1 MIWRATISPDLK
13 ILIRLKNNDNYT
25 ITLNKTYTV
34 LISLIVALGG
44 FLLGFDSAVISGA
57 VKGITLYFDMTDA
70 MLGFAVGCVIFGAM
84 AGNIMAGPLADKLG
98 RKRILIMVAALF
110 TISATWSALATSYPE
125 FIIARIIGGVGIGGA
140 ILIAPIYIAEIA
152 PPKLR
157 GSLVSFNQL
166 NIVIGISA
174 AYFSNYFLVNYG
186 EQSWR
191 WMLGVEAIPAFIY
204 FICLF
209 LVPKSPRWMLL
220 HLNQKENARDVL
232 QKIGGE
238 TYADHTIAEILES
251 HGRQES
257 KGKFTDLFRMKYSTI
272 MVIAF
277 GIAFFQQITG
287 INAIFY
293 YAPTIFEQ
301 AGGSTDSS
309 FLQAIVV
316 GLTNLVFT
324 LVAIWLIDR
333 LGRKPLLL
341 IGTTFMT
348 VALLMATYAFNNA
361 TYNFNEGTIG
371 KVGDSEIQR
380 VIGQLDGQSF
390 ASQSELFAT
399 IGGILEEEKFTQF
412 KRNEITHFIQIN
424 STLVLIAILLYVA
437 SFAISLGPVMWTLF
451 SEIFPNQIKG
461 IAVSAVGFFNSLV
474 SFSVTQI
481 FPWELSNLGP
491 TATFG
496 IYALLS
502 ACAIFFVY
510 KFVIETKGRSLEEV
524 EQLLIKT

>member
-1 MIWRATISPDLK
+1 MKQQDQTVKMNKS
-13 ILIRLKNNDNYT
+13 YT
-25 ITLNKTYTV
+25 I

-57 VKGITLYFDMTDA
+57 VKGITSYFEMTDA

-84 AGNIMAGPLADKLG
+84 AGNLMAGPLADKFG
-98 RKRILIMVAALF
+98 RKKVLIIVAALF
-110 TISATWSALATSYPE
+110 AISASWSALATGYTE

-166 NIVIGISA
+166 NIVIGISV

-186 EQSWR
+186 NESWR
-191 WMLGVEAIPAFIY
+191 WMLGVEAIPAIVY
-204 FICLF
+204 FLS
-209 LVPKSPRWMLL
+209 LLTVPRSPRWLIL
-220 HLNQKENARDVL
+220 KLNKVKLARKTL

-238 TYADHTIAEILES
+238 AYAEITIAEIQRGIDKKE
-251 HGRQES
+251 E
-257 KGKFTDLFRMKYSTI
+257 KGKLSDIFKSKYATI
-272 MVIAF
+272 MIIAL

-348 VALLMATYAFNNA
+348 IALLMASFAFYNA
-361 TYNFNEGTIG
+361 TYDFNETTLKKVSDVEIKTALVPLNG
-371 KVGDSEIQR
+371 K
-380 VIGQLDGQSF
+380 SF
-390 ASQSELFAT
+390 NSQNALF
-399 IGGILEEEKFTQF
+399 EEVKNSLNKEQFLNF
-412 KRNEITHFIQIN
+412 KRNEITNFVNIN
-424 STLVLIAILLYVA
+424 ATLVLIAILLYVA
-437 SFAISLGPVMWTLF
+437 AFAISLGPVMWTLI
-451 SEIFPNQIKG
+451 SEVFPNKIKG
-461 IAVSAVGFFNSLV
+461 IAISIVGFFNSLI
-474 SFSVTQI
+474 SFSVTQV

-491 TATFG
+491 TVTFA

-502 ACAIFFVY
+502 LGAIFFVY
-510 KFVIETKGRSLEEV
+510 KFVIETKGKTLEEI
-524 EQLLIKT
+524 EELLIRS

>member
-1 MIWRATISPDLK
+1 MHMDERDK
-13 ILIRLKNNDNYT
+13 VVKM
-25 ITLNKTYTV
+25 NKSYTV

-57 VKGITLYFDMTDA
+57 VKGITSYFEMTDA

-84 AGNIMAGPLADKLG
+84 AGNLLAGPMADKFG
-98 RKRILIMVAALF
+98 RKYVLIAVAALF
-110 TISATWSALATSYPE
+110 TISASWSALATGYTE
-125 FIIARIIGGVGIGGA
+125 FIIARIIGGIGIGGA

-152 PPKLR
+152 PPRLR

-166 NIVIGISA
+166 NIVIGISV

-186 EQSWR
+186 EESWR

-204 FICLF
+204 FLALF
-209 LVPKSPRWMLL
+209 TVPRSPRWLIL
-220 HLNQKENARDVL
+220 KLNKVKTARKIL

-238 TYADHTIAEILES
+238 EYGEITVLEIQRGQARMEEK
-251 HGRQES
+251 GRL
-257 KGKFTDLFRMKYSTI
+257 TDLFKSKYATI
-272 MVIAF
+272 MIIAL

-324 LVAIWLIDR
+324 LVAIWLIDK

-341 IGTTFMT
+341 IGTSFMT
-348 VALLMATYAFNNA
+348 LALLLATLAFNNA
-361 TYNFNEGTIG
+361 TYDFEEASLQKIGNTETKEALAEFEG
-371 KVGDSEIQR
+371 R
-380 VIGQLDGQSF
+380 SF
-390 ASQSELFAT
+390 ASQSELFT
-399 IGGILEEEKFTQF
+399 EVRTKLNEEQFLDF
-412 KRNEITHFIQIN
+412 KRNEITNFISIN
-424 STLVLIAILLYVA
+424 ANLVLIAILLYVA
-437 SFAISLGPVMWTLF
+437 SFAISLGPVMWTLI
-451 SEIFPNQIKG
+451 SEVFPSKIKG
-461 IAVSAVGFFNSLV
+461 IAISVVGFFNSLV

-491 TATFG
+491 TTTFA

-502 ACAIFFVY
+502 FLAILFVMKY
-510 KFVIETKGRSLEEV
+510 VIETKGKTLEEV
-524 EQLLIKT
+524 EQLLIR

>member
-1 MIWRATISPDLK
+1 MEHRDVVIVMNKS
-13 ILIRLKNNDNYT
+13 YT
-25 ITLNKTYTV
+25 I

-57 VKGITLYFDMTDA
+57 VKGITVYFEMTDA

-84 AGNIMAGPLADKLG
+84 AGNLLAGPMADRFG
-98 RKRILIMVAALF
+98 RKAVLIVVAALF
-110 TISATWSALATSYPE
+110 AVSASWSALATGYTE

-166 NIVIGISA
+166 NIVIGISV
-174 AYFSNYFLVNYG
+174 AYFSNYFLVNHG
-186 EQSWR
+186 EESWR
-191 WMLGVEAIPAFIY
+191 WMLGVEAIPAVIY
-204 FICLF
+204 FLALF
-209 LVPKSPRWMLL
+209 KVPKSPRWLIL
-220 HLNQKENARDVL
+220 KLNKVKLARKILV
-232 QKIGGE
+232 KIGGE
-238 TYADHTIAEILES
+238 AYAEYTITEIQRGQAKRES
-251 HGRQES
+251 RGRL
-257 KGKFTDLFRMKYSTI
+257 GDLFQPKYRTI
-272 MVIAF
+272 MIIAV

-341 IGTTFMT
+341 IGTGSMT
-348 VALLMATYAFNNA
+348 LALLLATLAFNNA
-361 TYNFNEGTIG
+361 TYDFDGPSLDKVTSVETREALMSLEG
-371 KVGDSEIQR
+371 S
-380 VIGQLDGQSF
+380 SF
-390 ASQSELFAT
+390 KSQTELFSTVRPMLSDA
-399 IGGILEEEKFTQF
+399 QF
-412 KRNEITHFIQIN
+412 LDFQRNQITNFIQVN
-424 STLVLIAILLYVA
+424 ATLVLIAILLYVA
-437 SFAISLGPVMWTLF
+437 AFAISLGPVMWTLI
-451 SEIFPNQIKG
+451 SEIFPSKIKG
-461 IAVSAVGFFNSLV
+461 IAISVVGFFNSLV

-481 FPWELSNLGP
+481 FPWELTNLGP
-491 TATFG
+491 TTTFA

-502 ACAIFFVY
+502 LLAVFFVLR
-510 KFVIETKGRSLEEV
+510 FVIETKGRSLEEV
-524 EQLLIKT
+524 EELLMRA

>member
-1 MIWRATISPDLK
+1 MTQQQPTEIKMNRS
-13 ILIRLKNNDNYT
+13 
-25 ITLNKTYTV
+25 YTV

-57 VKGITLYFDMTDA
+57 VKGITTYFKMTDA

-84 AGNIMAGPLADKLG
+84 AGNLMAGPVSDKFG
-98 RKRILIMVAALF
+98 RKKVLIVVAALF
-110 TISATWSALATSYPE
+110 AISATWSALATNYTE

-166 NIVIGISA
+166 NIVIGISV

-186 EQSWR
+186 DESWR
-191 WMLGVEAIPAFIY
+191 WMLGVEAIPALIY
-204 FICLF
+204 FLSLF
-209 LVPKSPRWMLL
+209 TVPKSPRWLILKLNKVKLARKIL
-220 HLNQKENARDVL
+220 H
-232 QKIGGE
+232 KIGGDE
-238 TYADHTIAEILES
+238 YAEITIAEIQR
-251 HGRQES
+251 GQE
-257 KGKFTDLFRMKYSTI
+257 KKQGKTKLSEIFKSKYSTI
-272 MVIAF
+272 LVIAL
-277 GIAFFQQITG
+277 GVAFFQQITG

-341 IGTTFMT
+341 IGTTCMT
-348 VALLMATYAFNNA
+348 IALLMATLAFYNA
-361 TYNFNEGTIG
+361 SYNFNSETIAKVSDVEIKEALTPFEG
-371 KVGDSEIQR
+371 
-380 VIGQLDGQSF
+380 LSF
-390 ASQSELFAT
+390 SSQNALFEALNEELT
-399 IGGILEEEKFTQF
+399 ESQFTEF
-412 KRNEITHFIQIN
+412 KRNQITNFIDIN

-437 SFAISLGPVMWTLF
+437 AFAISLGPVMWTLI
-451 SEIFPNQIKG
+451 SEIFPNAIKG
-461 IAVSAVGFFNSLV
+461 IAISLVGFFNSLV
-474 SFSVTQI
+474 SFSVTQV

-491 TATFG
+491 TATFA
-496 IYALLS
+496 IYALFSLF
-502 ACAIFFVY
+502 AMVFVSKY
-510 KFVIETKGRSLEEV
+510 VIETKGKTLEEV
-524 EQLLIKT
+524 EQLLIRT

>member
-1 MIWRATISPDLK
+1 MEQREVVVVM
-13 ILIRLKNNDNYT
+13 
-25 ITLNKTYTV
+25 NKSYTV

-57 VKGITLYFDMTDA
+57 VKGITVYFEMSDA

-84 AGNIMAGPLADKLG
+84 AGNLLAGPMADRFG
-98 RKRILIMVAALF
+98 RKAVLIIVAALF
-110 TISATWSALATSYPE
+110 AVSASWSALATGYTE

-166 NIVIGISA
+166 NIVIGISV
-174 AYFSNYFLVNYG
+174 AYFSNYFLVNFG
-186 EQSWR
+186 QESWR
-191 WMLGVEAIPAFIY
+191 WMLGVEAIPAVIY
-204 FICLF
+204 FLCLF
-209 LVPKSPRWMLL
+209 TVPKSPRWLIQR
-220 HLNQKENARDVL
+220 LNQVALARKILVR
-232 QKIGGE
+232 IGGE
-238 TYADHTIAEILES
+238 AYAEYTIMEIQRGQAKKETK
-251 HGRQES
+251 GRL
-257 KGKFTDLFRMKYSTI
+257 GDLFQPKYRTI
-272 MVIAF
+272 MIIAL

-341 IGTTFMT
+341 IGTSSMT
-348 VALLMATYAFNNA
+348 LALVLATMAFNNA
-361 TYNFNEGTIG
+361 TYTFDAASLEKMSSEETRQALASLEG
-371 KVGDSEIQR
+371 S
-380 VIGQLDGQSF
+380 SF
-390 ASQSELFAT
+390 ESQTELFSTVGPMLSDA
-399 IGGILEEEKFTQF
+399 QF
-412 KRNEITHFIQIN
+412 LDFQRNQITNLIQVN
-424 STLVLIAILLYVA
+424 ATLVLIAILLYVA
-437 SFAISLGPVMWTLF
+437 AFAISLGPVMWTLI
-451 SEIFPNQIKG
+451 SEIFPSKIKG
-461 IAVSAVGFFNSLV
+461 IAISVVGFFNSLV
-474 SFSVTQI
+474 SFSVTQV

-491 TATFG
+491 TSTFA

-502 ACAIFFVY
+502 LMAVFFVL

-524 EQLLIKT
+524 EELLLRA

>member
-1 MIWRATISPDLK
+1 MEHRDVVIVMNKS
-13 ILIRLKNNDNYT
+13 YT
-25 ITLNKTYTV
+25 I

-57 VKGITLYFDMTDA
+57 VRGITVYFEMTDA

-84 AGNIMAGPLADKLG
+84 AGNLLAGPMADRFG
-98 RKRILIMVAALF
+98 RKAVLIVVAALF
-110 TISATWSALATSYPE
+110 AVSATWSALATGYTE

-166 NIVIGISA
+166 NIVIGISV
-174 AYFSNYFLVNYG
+174 AYFSNYFLVNHG
-186 EQSWR
+186 EESWR
-191 WMLGVEAIPAFIY
+191 WMLGVEAIPAVIY
-204 FICLF
+204 FLALF
-209 LVPKSPRWMLL
+209 TVPKSPRWLIL
-220 HLNQKENARDVL
+220 KLNKVKLARKILV
-232 QKIGGE
+232 KIGGE
-238 TYADHTIAEILES
+238 AYAEYTITEIQRGQAKRES
-251 HGRQES
+251 RGRL
-257 KGKFTDLFRMKYSTI
+257 GDLFQPKYRTI
-272 MVIAF
+272 MIIAV

-341 IGTTFMT
+341 IGTGSMT
-348 VALLMATYAFNNA
+348 LALLLATLAFNNA
-361 TYNFNEGTIG
+361 TYDFDGPSLDKVTSVETREALMSLEG
-371 KVGDSEIQR
+371 S
-380 VIGQLDGQSF
+380 SF
-390 ASQSELFAT
+390 KSQTELFSTVRPMLSDA
-399 IGGILEEEKFTQF
+399 QF
-412 KRNEITHFIQIN
+412 LDFQRNQITNFIQVN
-424 STLVLIAILLYVA
+424 ATLVLIAILLYVA
-437 SFAISLGPVMWTLF
+437 AFAISLGPVMWTLI
-451 SEIFPNQIKG
+451 SEIFPSKIKG
-461 IAVSAVGFFNSLV
+461 IAISVVGFFNSLV

-481 FPWELSNLGP
+481 FPWELTNLGP
-491 TATFG
+491 TTTFA

-502 ACAIFFVY
+502 LLAVFFVLR
-510 KFVIETKGRSLEEV
+510 FVIETKGRSLEEV
-524 EQLLIKT
+524 EELLMRA

>member
-1 MIWRATISPDLK
+1 MEQSNATLK
-13 ILIRLKNNDNYT
+13 
-25 ITLNKTYTV
+25 LNKSYTV

-57 VKGITLYFDMTDA
+57 VKGITEYFQMTDA

-84 AGNIMAGPLADKLG
+84 AGNLLAGPMADRFG
-98 RKRILIMVAALF
+98 RKKVLIVVAALF

-152 PPKLR
+152 PPSLR

-174 AYFSNYFLVNYG
+174 AYFSNYFLVDFG
-186 EQSWR
+186 DESWR

-209 LVPKSPRWMLL
+209 TVPRSPRWLIL
-220 HLNQKENARDVL
+220 KLNKVKLAGEILN
-232 QKIGGE
+232 KIGGQE
-238 TYADHTIAEILES
+238 YADFTVNEIQR
-251 HGRQES
+251 GQARKES
-257 KGKFTDLFRMKYSTI
+257 KGKFTDLFQSKYAVIMTI
-272 MVIAF
+272 AL

-316 GLTNLVFT
+316 GLTNLAFT

-341 IGTTFMT
+341 IGTSFMT
-348 VALLMATYAFNNA
+348 VALLMATFAFNNA
-361 TYNFNEGTIG
+361 TYDFNSTTIE
-371 KVGDSEIQR
+371 KVGNIEVKNVLSSLE
-380 VIGQLDGQSF
+380 GKSF
-390 ASQSELFAT
+390 DSQSELF
-399 IGGILEEEKFTQF
+399 LEIEPSLSEEQFLTF

-424 STLVLIAILLYVA
+424 SWLVLIAILLYVA
-437 SFAISLGPVMWTLF
+437 SFAISLGPVMWTLI
-451 SEIFPNQIKG
+451 SEIFPNKIKG
-461 IAVSAVGFFNSLV
+461 IAVSVVGFFNSLV

-491 TATFG
+491 TITFAV
-496 IYALLS
+496 YALLS
-502 ACAIFFVY
+502 FCAILFVY
-510 KFVIETKGRSLEEV
+510 KYVIETKGKTLEQV
-524 EQLLIKT
+524 EELLIRT

>member
-1 MIWRATISPDLK
+1 MNRS
-13 ILIRLKNNDNYT
+13 YT
-25 ITLNKTYTV
+25 I

-57 VKGITLYFDMTDA
+57 VKGITTYFDMSDS

-84 AGNIMAGPLADKLG
+84 AGNLLAGPMADKFG
-98 RKRILIMVAALF
+98 RKKVLIVVAALF
-110 TISATWSALATSYPE
+110 TISASWSALATNYTE

-166 NIVIGISA
+166 NIVLGISV

-186 EQSWR
+186 TESWR
-191 WMLGVEAIPAFIY
+191 WMLGVEAIPALIY
-204 FICLF
+204 FVSLF
-209 LVPKSPRWMLL
+209 TVPKSPRWLL
-220 HLNQKENARDVL
+220 QKHNKENQASTILV
-232 QKIGGE
+232 KIGGE
-238 TYADHTIAEILES
+238 DYALDTINDIQANLGKKEE
-251 HGRQES
+251 
-257 KGKFTDLFRMKYSTI
+257 KGTLADIFKKKYATI
-272 MVIAF
+272 MIIGL

-324 LVAIWLIDR
+324 IVAIWLIDR

-348 VALLMATYAFNNA
+348 IALVMAMLAFNNA
-361 TYNFNEGTIG
+361 TYDFNSESISKISDTEIKMALQPLEGETY
-371 KVGDSEIQR
+371 E
-380 VIGQLDGQSF
+380 
-390 ASQSELFAT
+390 SQSELFEAVT
-399 IGGILEEEKFTQF
+399 TKLNNDQFLNF
-412 KRNEITHFIQIN
+412 KRNEITNFIQIN
-424 STLVLIAILLYVA
+424 ASMVLIAILMYVA
-437 SFAISLGPVMWTLF
+437 AFAISLGPVMWALV
-451 SEIFPNQIKG
+451 SEVFPNKIKG
-461 IAVSAVGFFNSLV
+461 IAVSVVGFFNSLV
-474 SFSVTQI
+474 SFSVTQV
-481 FPWELSNLGP
+481 FPWELSTLGP
-491 TATFG
+491 TMTFG
-496 IYALLS
+496 IYAALS
-502 ACAIFFVY
+502 FLAILFVFR
-510 KFVIETKGRSLEEV
+510 FVIETKGKTLEEV
-524 EQLLIKT
+524 EELLIRS